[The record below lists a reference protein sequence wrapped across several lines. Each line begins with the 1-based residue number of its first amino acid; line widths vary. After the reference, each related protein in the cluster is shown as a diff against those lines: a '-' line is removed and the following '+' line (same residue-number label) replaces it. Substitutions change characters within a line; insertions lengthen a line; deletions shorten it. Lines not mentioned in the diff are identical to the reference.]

1 VTLPTRR
8 WSGNRSLT
16 ARLVLG
22 SGLALVA
29 CGVALLHVLLQADIA
44 DQRAALR
51 EHLQD
56 EMIFILPAMSGPAIV
71 GDYAVIA
78 EIVKARARQPV
89 IAQFSWT
96 DNSGHAVS
104 APGPRVAVAAPR
116 WFVRWIDLPAHA
128 ESRPVVVGGERYGSV
143 FLQLDPAESVN
154 RVWRG
159 FTQRLGVLLLGTGLS
174 LGVTLLVL
182 RAGMRPLRDLAI
194 SARRFGAGDYA
205 VRIARAGPSE
215 TAECIQAFNSMAES
229 VESLVRL
236 LRRAEETTRLLALQ
250 VEQSSDAIVSSNQLG
265 IVTSWNHGAAR
276 LFGYPAGDAINRP
289 LRELDLFDARPESAE
304 RQSFEACAKTRS
316 GQLVEV
322 SVVVTPLFDEA
333 GRPLGELAVVRDI
346 SVLKRK
352 EAAAEAANRAKS
364 EFLAAM
370 SHEIRTPMNGVIG
383 MTALLLESAL
393 TPEQR
398 EYAEAVHRS
407 GEALL
412 TIINDI
418 LDFSKI
424 EAGRLELEPAPFA
437 LREML
442 AETLKTVAP
451 LAHGKGLELTY
462 EVASDVPDDVVADAG
477 RLGQIVLNLLGN
489 AIKFTERGEVAV
501 RVDTDAVTPDAVA
514 LRLAIQDTGIGIP
527 LDKRELIFEAFAQ
540 ADTSTTRRFGGT
552 GLGLAI
558 CRRLVEQMQ
567 GRLWLMSEVGQGST
581 FFVSVRLPRAK
592 EPVARQIA
600 APLGTLRGLAVLA
613 VDDNATNRRLLEAML
628 GSWGVAAT
636 VVADGSSA
644 LAALERARASGS
656 PFRLVLLDA
665 RMPELDGFAVAE
677 RIRREPTLADLTV
690 MLLTSDV
697 LRGDLARCRE
707 LGIARHLVKPIAP
720 SDLLI
725 ALLRALGEKIEM
737 SPAPA
742 AAEPGSDL
750 PSRRLRVLVAEDNAV
765 NQLLIVH
772 LLERLGHVVALA
784 GNGQEAVEAYERH
797 AFDLVLMDV
806 QMPILDGLTATEAIR
821 RHEALH
827 PERGRLPIM
836 ALTAFALRGDRERCL
851 AAGMDDYLTKPV
863 KPIELAAAL
872 RRLSGGPSAVPAA
885 GAETVPG
892 DPAPP
897 APAERVAE
905 MGFDLTEALSYV
917 EGNRELLDELLGIFA
932 LDAPTQMDKIRGAI
946 AAGDPTQLM
955 RGAHTLKGSLKVL
968 AAATAVQLAMDLETL
983 GRAGEIDG
991 AREMVAALEHE
1002 VERILQSV
1010 MTLKRD

>member
-1 VTLPTRR
+1 MTRR

-16 ARLVLG
+16 QRLVLG
-22 SGLALVA
+22 SGLALLA
-29 CGVALLHVLLQADIA
+29 CGVALLYVLLRADVA
-44 DQRAALR
+44 TQRTSLT
-51 EHLQD
+51 EHLHD
-56 EMIFILPAMSGPAIV
+56 EMLFILPAMSGPAIV

-89 IAQFSWT
+89 IARFAWV

-104 APGPRVAVAAPR
+104 APGPAVKIDAPR
-116 WFVRWIDLPAHA
+116 WFVRWVDLPVLAQ
-128 ESRPVVVGGERYGSV
+128 SQPVVVGGETYGSI
-143 FLQLDPAESVN
+143 FLQLDPAVSVN
-154 RVWRG
+154 RLWHG
-159 FTQRLGVLLLGTGLS
+159 FSQRLAVLLLGTGLS

-182 RAGMRPLRDLAI
+182 RAGVRPLRDLAI
-194 SARRFGAGDYA
+194 SARRFGEGDYA
-205 VRIARAGPSE
+205 VRIDRGGPPE
-215 TAECIQAFNSMAES
+215 TAQCIEAFNRMAES
-229 VESLVRL
+229 IEGLVGS
-236 LRRAEETTRLLALQ
+236 LRRAEETTRLLAMQ
-250 VEQSSDAIVSSNQLG
+250 VEQSSDAIVSSDQIG
-265 IVTSWNHGAAR
+265 VVTSWNRGAAR
-276 LFGYPAGDAINRP
+276 LFGYSAAEAIGRK
-289 LRELDLFDARPESAE
+289 LRELDLLDASPAGAPSR
-304 RQSFEACAKTRS
+304 SFEARAQTRT
-316 GQLVEV
+316 GQPIEV
-322 SVVVTPLFDEA
+322 SVVVTPLFDDA

-383 MTALLLESAL
+383 MTALLLDSAL

-398 EYAEAVHRS
+398 EYAETVHRS

-412 TIINDI
+412 GIINDI

-462 EVASDVPDDVVADAG
+462 EVASDVPDDVVADSG
-477 RLGQIVLNLLGN
+477 RLGQIVLNLVGN

-501 RVDTDAVTPDAVA
+501 RIDADTVTPEAVG
-514 LRLAIQDTGIGIP
+514 LRLAVQDTGIGIP

-540 ADTSTTRRFGGT
+540 ADASTTRRFGGT

-558 CRRLVEQMQ
+558 CRRLVEQME

-592 EPVARQIA
+592 EPVTRQIA
-600 APLGTLRGLAVLA
+600 APLDALRGLPVLA
-613 VDDNATNRRLLEAML
+613 VDDNATNRRLLEATL
-628 GSWGVAAT
+628 GGWGVAAT
-636 VVADGSSA
+636 VVADGQSA
-644 LAALERARASGS
+644 LSALERARASGS

-677 RIRREPTLADLTV
+677 RIRREPTLADVTV

-697 LRGDLARCRE
+697 LSGDLARCRE

-725 ALLRALGEKIEM
+725 ALLRALGQKIDV
-737 SPAPA
+737 SPVPT
-742 AAEPGSDL
+742 AAEPGPDA
-750 PSRRLRVLVAEDNAV
+750 PSRHLRVLVAEDNAV

-772 LLERLGHVVALA
+772 LLENLGHVVVLA
-784 GNGQEAVEAYERH
+784 GNGQEAVEAYEH
-797 AFDLVLMDV
+797 HPFDMVLMDV
-806 QMPILDGLTATEAIR
+806 QMPVVDGLTATETIR

-851 AAGMDDYLTKPV
+851 AVGMDDYLTKPI
-863 KPIELAAAL
+863 KPAELAAAL
-872 RRLSGGPSAVPAA
+872 RRLSGGLPATPA
-885 GAETVPG
+885 TSSEAVPG
-892 DPAPP
+892 DPP
-897 APAERVAE
+897 APAPGDLATDT
-905 MGFDLTEALSYV
+905 GFDLTAALSYV

-932 LDAPTQMDKIRGAI
+932 LDAPAQMDKIRRAI
-946 AAGDPTQLM
+946 AARDPAALL

-968 AAATAVQLAMDLETL
+968 GATAAAQLALDLETL

-991 AREMVAALEHE
+991 AGEMAANLERQ
-1002 VERILQSV
+1002 VDRILQSV
-1010 MTLKRD
+1010 LALKQH